1 MRSTLSGPP
10 LVTILARKSLSAVF
24 FLHCS
29 WLPRGDYQAP
39 VMRLAS
45 LKRGLI
51 NADSLGENLV
61 FRIRSGRSA
70 ADYDGIEL
78 LSHFITQSYLV
89 LFSQHVGALEI
100 TAEG

>member
-29 WLPRGDYQAP
+29 WLPRCDYQAP

-61 FRIRSGRSA
+61 FRIRSGDSGRSA
-70 ADYDGIEL
+70 ADYDGVEL
-78 LSHFITQSYLV
+78 LSHFHNSELSGIIFPTRRCP
-89 LFSQHVGALEI
+89 
-100 TAEG
+100 

>member
-1 MRSTLSGPP
+1 M
-10 LVTILARKSLSAVF
+10 F

-29 WLPRGDYQAP
+29 WLSRGDYQAP

-61 FRIRSGRSA
+61 FRKSA
-70 ADYDGIEL
+70 DVKNVSKASFQRLEL
-78 LSHFITQSYLV
+78 EKIT
-89 LFSQHVGALEI
+89 FWIFRFE
-100 TAEG
+100 